1 MHILYYCNTDSQPSF
16 TGEHHNFNL
25 IFLTMGITN
34 NSDPVT
40 CTSITYTKNKVA
52 FLKSQ
57 TKEMTL
63 TQG

>member
-1 MHILYYCNTDSQPSF
+1 
-16 TGEHHNFNL
+16 
-25 IFLTMGITN
+25 MGITN

-57 TKEMTL
+57 TKQWL
-63 TQG
+63 WHKDKNV

>member
-1 MHILYYCNTDSQPSF
+1 
-16 TGEHHNFNL
+16 
-25 IFLTMGITN
+25 MGITN

-57 TKEMTL
+57 TKQMTL